1 MQSDS
6 VAPVPPR
13 EARGTPRRRPYP
25 SGIVGRIVRTVLFV
39 CVENSFRS
47 VMAEA
52 LFNANT
58 PPGWKATSAGV
69 DAADKQINPL
79 AYTLMQEIGIRVS
92 KKRPEQVTPEMV
104 QKAWRVITFGCL
116 DRCPAGAAGKSDDWP
131 LPGST
136 GKTHAELREI
146 RAELERR
153 VSELLRRLPE

>member
-1 MQSDS
+1 MQTDS
-6 VAPVPPR
+6 VAPVPSR

-69 DAADKQINPL
+69 DAAGKQINPL
-79 AYTLMQEIGIRVS
+79 AYTLMQDIGIRVS
-92 KKRPEQVTPEMV
+92 KKRPEQGTPGMG
-104 QKAWRVITFGCL
+104 QKAWRVGTVGGLC
-116 DRCPAGAAGKSDDWP
+116 RGSSGAAWK
-131 LPGST
+131 
-136 GKTHAELREI
+136 R
-146 RAELERR
+146 
-153 VSELLRRLPE
+153 